1 MGPEDFSARLGSA
14 WDMVA
19 VPGLSFVNGVI
30 VSCRSL
36 RIRIRMNHSF
46 NLTDF
51 TAWGVKYWVQGNFR
65 RSSGSAPIIVFRWA
79 PAKNLK
85 IFHPEG
91 LPCIYAFG
99 RFPATSGEWA
109 VFVSSPARLLF
120 LGWLNRAA
128 ASTRPG
134 ACAALRTLPIARTRC
149 PSPVTHNACLNS
161 LPV

>member
-1 MGPEDFSARLGSA
+1 
-14 WDMVA
+14 
-19 VPGLSFVNGVI
+19 
-30 VSCRSL
+30 
-36 RIRIRMNHSF
+36 MNHSF
-46 NLTDF
+46 NLTYF
-51 TAWGVKYWVQGNFR
+51 TAWGVKNWAQGNFR
-65 RSSGSAPIIVFRWA
+65 RSSGSAPIIVFRWS

-99 RFPATSGEWA
+99 RFLATSGEWA

-134 ACAALRTLPIARTRC
+134 ACAALRTLPITRTRC
-149 PSPVTHNACLNS
+149 PSPVHSQCLFKFPACLNS
-161 LPV
+161 LPLLVQTSSVFVSVSDRFLFPSRHP